1 MKQEYNFMGILRTLY
16 LWRRPIMYVTGGA
29 FALSLVLSF
38 LLPVYYQGKTV
49 FYAASQDLFKPEK
62 VFGGSNSDMYYFGG
76 GEDIDRILTI
86 GYSSELINFLVD
98 SFNLY
103 QHYDIAP
110 DKPRSKYN
118 VEKHFLGL
126 YDILQTKRDALELTY
141 EDKNPEMAAIIANA
155 ARDRINTIASG
166 LIKDSQ
172 QKIVTSYQIAIRDK
186 ENAINELLDS
196 LTYYREKHKIYSPK
210 EQTEYLSGRLTE
222 LESKLIGTKA
232 KISSLVNIRGRTR
245 ALNDSLSILRAN
257 QDALEQEL
265 LVLNSDTSKSS
276 FNLRNFNQAKGK
288 IEILEE
294 SYDRANSQLSADRER
309 LKFFKAAL
317 TLDISAVKTIE
328 EASVPVI
335 KHRPKKSIVVL
346 ASTAAAFLFSI
357 IGVLLIV
364 AYREVDWREIT
375 KPEEDV

>member
-1 MKQEYNFMGILRTLY
+1 MKQEYNFMGILRILY
-16 LWRRPIMYVTGGA
+16 QWRKPIMYVTGGA
-29 FALSLVLSF
+29 FVLSLFLSF

-62 VFGGSNSDMYYFGG
+62 IFGGSNSDMYYYGG

-86 GYSSELINFLVD
+86 GYSGDLIHFLVD

-103 QHYDIAP
+103 QHYDINP

-155 ARDRINTIASG
+155 ARDHINTIASN
-166 LIKDSQ
+166 LIKESQ
-172 QKIVTSYQIAIRDK
+172 RKIVESYQLAIRDK
-186 ENAINELLDS
+186 EEAINVLLDS
-196 LTYYREKHKIYSPK
+196 LTFYREKHKIYSPK

-232 KISSLVNIRGRTR
+232 KISSLERLSGRTR
-245 ALNDSLSILRAN
+245 ALSDSLSMLRAN
-257 QDALEQEL
+257 QDALQQEL

-276 FNLRNFNQAKGK
+276 FNLRNFDQAKGK

-317 TLDISAVKTIE
+317 SLDISAVKTIE

-346 ASTAAAFLFSI
+346 ASTAAALLFSI
-357 IGVLLIV
+357 MGVLLIF
-364 AYREVDWREIT
+364 AYREVDWKEIT
-375 KPEEDV
+375 KPEGV